1 MMDFKIALDTL
12 VIYHLSD
19 MCFANAFSQSMAKI
33 FILLMSFITIII
45 SLMSPYCQIQT
56 YIAETG
62 ENQDHSGMT

>member
-1 MMDFKIALDTL
+1 
-12 VIYHLSD
+12 
-19 MCFANAFSQSMAKI
+19 MAKI
-33 FILLMSFITIII
+33 FILLMSFIIISI